1 MASSPFAGYRL
12 NGNYERGPSTSGFK
26 CRLAFRRRLKHWL
39 AAGIAQRKKKDRSRD
54 PRRHPPRCHCRLH
67 CRHAQVLYPILWWA
81 AKAGLIRRSEVVP
94 APWGPPSGWI
104 DMRTLNNTTGREPH
118 IQCMTREHFM
128 QKKVIHYCTVI
139 NYGEHRAGP
148 KHSAASFEA
157 SLFFFFFLFFLVL
170 HCIDQKCRQSTQK
183 TEWS

>member
-1 MASSPFAGYRL
+1 
-12 NGNYERGPSTSGFK
+12 
-26 CRLAFRRRLKHWL
+26 
-39 AAGIAQRKKKDRSRD
+39 
-54 PRRHPPRCHCRLH
+54 
-67 CRHAQVLYPILWWA
+67 
-81 AKAGLIRRSEVVP
+81 
-94 APWGPPSGWI
+94 
-104 DMRTLNNTTGREPH
+104 
-118 IQCMTREHFM
+118 MTREHFM